1 MSINVLIVDDSLSAC
16 RVLSRHFL
24 LLDVDKVEFCRDAR
38 SAIRTLSK
46 YKDDYQIV
54 VVDLHMPEVDGIEFL
69 MRLSKM
75 DFKGGIIIASAME
88 SRIVEAASQLVEASK
103 LRLLGALMKPV
114 TTEQLRVCVERYRLM
129 AFQGNGVSQKGQM
142 SIDEIRR
149 AINSNKVIPYYQAQ
163 VDIASGQIKG
173 FEVLCR
179 LQQGTRL
186 QLITPDKFIEVA
198 ESNNA
203 LNSLTT
209 KLLNS
214 AIPEWA
220 LISQFDSCQQ
230 CRLSINLTPKQLN
243 QSGWH
248 TRLMQY
254 CEQNLLSPSR
264 LTVEIT
270 ENQVLDKQRQ
280 HSSISQLRMNR
291 IGVAIDDFGTGYT
304 NLSQLCTLPISEL
317 KLDRSLVHGIHKDPV
332 SQTILRSMQAIGS
345 KLGIHLVAEGVEDI
359 HDLNYLEQIEDIS
372 LQGYLICRP
381 KPYSELVRWL
391 KARERLLQA

>member
-46 YKDDYQIV
+46 YSDDYQIV

-75 DFKGGIIIASAME
+75 EFKGGIIIASGME

-129 AFQGNGVSQKGQM
+129 SFQVGGVRHKGQM

-149 AINSNKVIPYYQAQ
+149 AINSNKIIPYYQAQ
-163 VDIASGQIKG
+163 VDIASGKIKG

-179 LQQGTRL
+179 LQQGNRL
-186 QLITPDKFIEVA
+186 QLITPDKFIDVA
-198 ESNNA
+198 ECNNA

-209 KLLNS
+209 KLLNN

-220 LISQFDSCQQ
+220 LISQFESCKQ
-230 CRLSINLTPKQLN
+230 CHLSINLTPKQLN

-248 TRLMQY
+248 TRLLQY
-254 CEQNLLSPSR
+254 CEQNLVSPSR

-280 HSSISQLRMNR
+280 HSTISQLRMNS

-332 SQTILRSMQAIGS
+332 SQTILRSMQAISG

-359 HDLNYLEQIEDIS
+359 HDLNYLEQVKDIS

-391 KARERLLQA
+391 KARERLVQA